1 MFCDVSR
8 TYSTAIS
15 EIIKMDK
22 GDGTHIGA
30 NQEICLRL
38 EAIEDIA
45 QDERHGAGMISR
57 LHIVIINGLEDEGI
71 ALLRGIMDE
80 EQPSDDDD
88 DSIAVVNDDLDN
100 GDEVLQ
106 EEDATAEP
114 QVDMDANQ
122 PSEAEGSLSGG
133 CRTRSREEDD
143 DDEMSSKRFRCLT
156 DAISDGDNDSDAEE
170 DEAMSMPS
178 SSSLPGGSRR
188 SATKVNPSVFRE
200 PCLPACLLPSF
211 VDRDG
216 SKSFLINSSFLH
228 QLIQQSKD
236 HFQTEGSLIRSH
248 CSKTA
253 ARCSCREFEEKE
265 RSVDDRRERRK
276 GQ

>member
-1 MFCDVSR
+1 MR
-8 TYSTAIS
+8 YSKPRSKADNTLHHYTLSHRQTILQQYLYFYNPIVCNLWFTES
-15 EIIKMDK
+15 SFVKMDK

-188 SATKVNPSVFRE
+188 
-200 PCLPACLLPSF
+200 
-211 VDRDG
+211 
-216 SKSFLINSSFLH
+216 
-228 QLIQQSKD
+228 
-236 HFQTEGSLIRSH
+236 RSWG
-248 CSKTA
+248 
-253 ARCSCREFEEKE
+253 E
-265 RSVDDRRERRK
+265 DRRAS
-276 GQ
+276 Q